1 MGLFF
6 TIPLYLQIVLGFD
19 AFDTGLRL
27 LPVSAAMLL
36 TAASGPALARR
47 ASPRTIVRAGVV
59 AVLAASVILLT
70 TVEPELRGGWFTV
83 AMTVLGAGVGLIVSQ
98 IGNVVQSSVGEAD
111 RSEAGGL
118 QFTAQ
123 NLGAALGTALIGA
136 IVVGALGSGTGRAV
150 ISDDRL
156 SPAVQELVAEA
167 IDDGVD
173 FIAADDVDAALRR
186 AGVPE
191 LEAAA
196 VVDTYLDAQLEG
208 LRAAFLVIGFLA
220 LGTLAVTGRLPRR
233 PLLER
238 NDTG

>member
-1 MGLFF
+1 M
-6 TIPLYLQIVLGFD
+6 
-19 AFDTGLRL
+19 A
-27 LPVSAAMLL
+27 
-36 TAASGPALARR
+36 
-47 ASPRTIVRAGVV
+47 
-59 AVLAASVILLT
+59 
-70 TVEPELRGGWFTV
+70 
-83 AMTVLGAGVGLIVSQ
+83 VLGAGVGLIVSQ

-150 ISDDRL
+150 LSDEQL

-167 IDDGVD
+167 VDDGVD
-173 FIAADDVDAALRR
+173 FVAADDVAAALRE

-196 VVDTYLDAQLEG
+196 VVESFLDAQLEG

-220 LGTLAVTGRLPRR
+220 LGTFGVTRRLPRR

-238 NDTG
+238 NDTS